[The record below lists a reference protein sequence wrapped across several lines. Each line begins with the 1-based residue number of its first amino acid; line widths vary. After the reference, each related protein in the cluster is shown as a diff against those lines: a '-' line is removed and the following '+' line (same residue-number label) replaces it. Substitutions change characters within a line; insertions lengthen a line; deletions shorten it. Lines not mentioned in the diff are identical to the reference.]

1 MIDGRLQPYEWA
13 RARLAAAF
21 GDEAV
26 RLETSDDGGRVTATV
41 ARPEGEPYLVILRDP
56 VLGNVNGL
64 ADPQGF
70 VEAETR
76 FARAFF
82 DGTSRRRQTFG

>member
-13 RARLAAAF
+13 RARLAEQF
-21 GDEAV
+21 GAEAV
-26 RLETSDDGGRVTATV
+26 ALETSEDGRRVTATIG
-41 ARPEGEPYLVILRDP
+41 RPEGDPYTVMLRDP

-70 VEAETR
+70 VEAEAG

-82 DGTSRRRQTFG
+82 DGKSRRKRTFA

>member
-13 RARLAAAF
+13 RAHLAEQF
-21 GDEAV
+21 GAEAV
-26 RLETSDDGGRVTATV
+26 RLETSDDGRRVTATV
-41 ARPEGEPYLVILRDP
+41 ARPEGDPYTVLLRDP

-70 VEAETR
+70 VEAEAR

-82 DGTSRRRQTFG
+82 DGKSRRQQTFG